1 MNEFEEMIAH
11 AREAALSEEDD
22 TVNWIHVTGTDPD
35 GTAEPKETMT
45 AASYRVVT
53 IGRMVELC
61 LAIKSTVRKENLT
74 RDDMNPI
81 KLWARELSEQADLLD
96 TMLIYDT

>member
-22 TVNWIHVTGTDPD
+22 PVNWIHVTGTNPV

-45 AASYRVVT
+45 AASYRIGT

-61 LAIKSTVRKENLT
+61 MAIKSTVRKENLT
-74 RDDMNPI
+74 RDDMKPL
-81 KLWARELSEQADLLD
+81 KLWAIELSEQADLLD

>member
-22 TVNWIHVTGTDPD
+22 PVNWIHVTGTNPV
-35 GTAEPKETMT
+35 GTAEPNETMT
-45 AASYRVVT
+45 AASYRIGT

-74 RDDMNPI
+74 RDDMKPL
-81 KLWARELSEQADLLD
+81 KLWAIELSEQADLLD